1 MDCSMPGWTS
11 KRYLKHLT
19 VSPPECSCG
28 AGLCSYQHVPCGGWR
43 NTEIRSVVF
52 PLRKFIVYNWG
63 GETDRQGTAASSAR
77 ECGVAAAAVDKSCLT
92 DCHPGNC
99 SIPGI
104 CPSLF
109 LEFSQIHVHWMSIW
123 ASLVVQRV
131 KHLLALRE
139 TWVGSLGWADP
150 LEKAMATHSSTLAW
164 RIPWTEKPGRLQ
176 SMGSQ
181 RVGHDWA
188 TSLHF
193 MSIESVT
200 LSNRLFLCCHPI
212 LLLLPSVF
220 PSIRVFSNES
230 VLHIRWPVYWSF
242 SFSIRP
248 SSVVQR

>member
-1 MDCSMPGWTS
+1 M
-11 KRYLKHLT
+11 
-19 VSPPECSCG
+19 
-28 AGLCSYQHVPCGGWR
+28 PCGGWR

-104 CPSLF
+104 PVLHCSWNF
-109 LEFSQIHVHWMSIW
+109 LRFMSIECPFGLPW
-123 ASLVVQRV
+123 WLRGLSICLHCGRPGLDPWVGQIPWRRQWQPTPVLLPGESHGRRSLV
-131 KHLLALRE
+131 
-139 TWVGSLGWADP
+139 GYS
-150 LEKAMATHSSTLAW
+150 
-164 RIPWTEKPGRLQ
+164 PWGRKESDTTER
-176 SMGSQ
+176 
-181 RVGHDWA
+181 
-188 TSLHF
+188 LHF